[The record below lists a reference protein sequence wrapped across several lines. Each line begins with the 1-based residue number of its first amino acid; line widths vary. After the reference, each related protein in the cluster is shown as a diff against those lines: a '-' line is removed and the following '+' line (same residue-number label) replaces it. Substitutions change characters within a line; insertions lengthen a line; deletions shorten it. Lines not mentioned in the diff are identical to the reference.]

1 MAVFE
6 IVRKNEKGREE
17 SVGRQILSD
26 GKELKM
32 RFTMSMWIRM
42 EEEIC
47 LMDDLY
53 TMMHS
58 KGRFAKGKI
67 PALTEIMTDG
77 EITAN
82 DVLRE
87 YKQEDPATIRA
98 LIDEIQ
104 SVIAGA
110 MRMKEKKYD
119 DASVHDETL
128 EEIEK
133 KEARAE

>member
-1 MAVFE
+1 MIQE
-6 IVRKNEKGREE
+6 IVTKNEKGREE
-17 SVGRQILSD
+17 VIGRKIFIN
-26 GKELKM
+26 GKEMKLK
-32 RFTMSMWIRM
+32 FTMPIWFRM
-42 EEEIC
+42 EDEIC

-87 YKQEDPATIRA
+87 YKQEDRPR
-98 LIDEIQ
+98 
-104 SVIAGA
+104 SG
-110 MRMKEKKYD
+110 R
-119 DASVHDETL
+119 
-128 EEIEK
+128 
-133 KEARAE
+133 

>member
-1 MAVFE
+1 MVQE
-6 IVRKNEKGREE
+6 IVRKNAKGREE
-17 SVGRQILSD
+17 VVGRKIFIG

-32 RFTMSMWIRM
+32 KFTMPMWFRM

-58 KGRFAKGKI
+58 KGRFKKDKI
-67 PALTEIMTDG
+67 PALAELMTDG
-77 EITAN
+77 GITAA

-87 YKQEDPATIRA
+87 DDPATMRA
-98 LIDEIQ
+98 LLEEIQ
-104 SVIAGA
+104 AVIAKA
-110 MRMKEKKYD
+110 MTMKEKKYD
-119 DASVHDETL
+119 DDSIHDETL

-133 KEARAE
+133 KEAKAD